1 MLYACTVGVAKKG
14 VTGEGG
20 RSCTPRC
27 VGGPQAPQSWPTICV
42 HARVYTRAFSH
53 TLACVHACARTR
65 TCTPGPEMG
74 PEEVI
79 SHTLR
84 RLRINNE
91 PYLDSGVEVIMLL
104 SLTLR
109 YRYFTT
115 LITLHVQLLL
125 RLASYIL
132 TLIHY

>member
-1 MLYACTVGVAKKG
+1 
-14 VTGEGG
+14 
-20 RSCTPRC
+20 
-27 VGGPQAPQSWPTICV
+27 
-42 HARVYTRAFSH
+42 
-53 TLACVHACARTR
+53 
-65 TCTPGPEMG
+65 MG

-115 LITLHVQLLL
+115 LITMHVQLLL

>member
-1 MLYACTVGVAKKG
+1 MSQAKEDALALPG
-14 VTGEGG
+14 ALAD
-20 RSCTPRC
+20 RRPNNL
-27 VGGPQAPQSWPTICV
+27 GPQSVFTRVSTHVPAHTRSF
-42 HARVYTRAFSH
+42 AR
-53 TLACVHACARTR
+53 ACARTR
-65 TCTPGPEMG
+65 TRTPGPEMG

-115 LITLHVQLLL
+115 LITMHVQLLL